1 MIHAMMRRSVL
12 GFIFISAMVL
22 VLAGPVPRA
31 HAAQIRC
38 CQGSVCAMRSAKRCA
53 AQGGVN
59 IGPGKCAADS
69 CAGATTTTTTTVPTT
84 TTTVTTTT
92 TTVPTTTT
100 TVTTTTTTS
109 TTSST
114 TTTTTT
120 TSTSITP
127 TITIPLST
135 TTTSATSTTTST
147 TVPGCSCAGGTPT
160 TQSNTTTVGSGI
172 CGHLDADGNPNFF
185 QLACGGLY
193 FGGAGVGVPLPTT
206 VPDNGLS
213 ISNVSCAGT
222 ALTLTGTTPAE
233 AGGNTC
239 SGGSNHHNSCTT
251 NADCPGGTCSFLHCT
266 NAGCLFGP
274 PLPVPNGSHASAAT
288 STCVIN
294 SVTANGS
301 GTGDCAAGTTTAYNL
316 PLNAAIFLVGDLM
329 AARCSGGTTP
339 GANCTGGGGCGTTV
353 ACAGGGTCVNDT
365 GRCTDN
371 GAACCSDADCSLTAS
386 CETGACVGGTND
398 GKGCI
403 IDADCPGTG
412 SMCRTFIQPC
422 PICDPTGNTCN
433 GGPNDGLTCTPVSSP
448 VDGDFPTSHD
458 CPPPTALGIGS
469 LAIGFVLDTGTIT
482 STAVDTPD
490 QVNVFCGFCKNKA
503 LNAFARK
510 CDGSPTGA
518 NCTGNGNCTA
528 GQSCLPVL
536 CNPAN
541 GNNDC
546 ATATGFTS
554 CGQRTSGAFT
564 STAVAR
570 TIVETGSPAGPLT
583 TGGPPT
589 PQTLVSIFCVP
600 PTFSTVVDSA
610 ADLPGPGA
618 VALEGTTQLQ

>member
-1 MIHAMMRRSVL
+1 MINAMMRRSVL
-12 GFIFISAMVL
+12 GFIFISAMVP

-31 HAAQIRC
+31 DAAQNRC
-38 CQGSVCAMRSAKRCA
+38 CQGSVCALRSAKRCA

-59 IGPGKCAADS
+59 IGPGKCTADS
-69 CAGATTTTTTTVPTT
+69 CAGVTTTTTTTVPTT

-412 SMCRTFIQPC
+412 AMCRTFIQPC
-422 PICDPTGNTCN
+422 PICDPTGNKCN

-490 QVNVFCGFCKNKA
+490 QVNVFCGFCKNKT
-503 LNAFARK
+503 LNSFARK

>member
-1 MIHAMMRRSVL
+1 MINAMMRRSVL
-12 GFIFISAMVL
+12 GFIFISAMVP

-31 HAAQIRC
+31 DAAQNRC
-38 CQGSVCAMRSAKRCA
+38 CQGSVCALRSAKRCA

-412 SMCRTFIQPC
+412 AMCRTFIQPC
-422 PICDPTGNTCN
+422 PICDPTGNKCN

-490 QVNVFCGFCKNKA
+490 QVNVFCGFCKNKT
-503 LNAFARK
+503 LNSFARK

>member
-1 MIHAMMRRSVL
+1 MIHATTRRSVL

-59 IGPGKCAADS
+59 IGPGKCAANS
-69 CAGATTTTTTTVPTT
+69 CAGATTTTTTTAPTT

-92 TTVPTTTT
+92 STVPTTTT

-185 QLACGGLY
+185 PLACGGLY
-193 FGGAGVGVPLPTT
+193 FGGAGVAVPLPTT

-274 PLPVPNGSHASAAT
+274 PLPVPNGSHASATT

-301 GTGDCAAGTTTAYNL
+301 GTGDCAAGTTTQYNL

-371 GAACCSDADCSLTAS
+371 GAACCSDADCSFAAS

-422 PICDPTGNTCN
+422 PICDPTGNKCN

-503 LNAFARK
+503 LNSFARK